1 MPLFWVEQKFSMDE
15 DNANK
20 IKLALSAPGIGQTT
34 GLVLLIV
41 GIVLMSL
48 SQLRKILCPRRKS
61 TNFLSK
67 IEANA
72 NEAVIKD
79 NETNPLMIP
88 MSPTELLQSCCK

>member
-1 MPLFWVEQKFSMDE
+1 MPLFWVEQKFSMDA

-34 GLVLLIV
+34 GLVLLIA

-48 SQLRKILCPRRKS
+48 SQLRKILCPRKKS
-61 TNFLSK
+61 TNLLSK
-67 IEANA
+67 IEA

-79 NETNPLMIP
+79 NERNPLMIP
-88 MSPTELLQSCCK
+88 MSPTVLLQSCCK